1 MTELKDIKAF
11 AFDVDGIFT
20 DGSVLA
26 TDNGD
31 LLRIFNAK
39 DSFSV
44 RTAVMNGF
52 PVAIITGGC
61 SESIIS
67 RFNSLGI
74 PASDIYQMS
83 KNKLPDLLHFCK
95 RHNLDISQVVFAGDD
110 VPDVEAIKAAGL
122 GICPKDAC
130 TECLEAADVV
140 SDFCGGRRFV
150 RDIVE
155 RTLRSQGKWLFDP
168 EQPWGFSYREEVNS
182 AQFKSGRYVE

>member
-1 MTELKDIKAF
+1 MTDLKDIKAF

-26 TDNGD
+26 LDNGD

-44 RTAVMNGF
+44 RTARVNGF

-74 PASDIYQMS
+74 PSEDIYQMS
-83 KNKLPDLLHFCK
+83 KNKLPDLQHFCK
-95 RHNLDISQVVFAGDD
+95 RHGLELKDVVFAGDD
-110 VPDVEAIKAAGL
+110 VPDVETLKAAGL

-130 TECLEAADVV
+130 VECQEAADVV
-140 SDFCGGRRFV
+140 SDFCGGKRFV

-155 RTLRSQGKWLFDP
+155 RTLRAQGKWIFDP
-168 EQPWGFSYREEVNS
+168 DQPWGFSYRDEVNA
-182 AQFKSGRYVE
+182 AQFKSGRHV